1 FASTKMP
8 RNPATERATS
18 SAACGGQTDKT
29 TPARPDISPAV
40 PTSLIPAASARAA
53 VAGLRPADAHS
64 TVSPHWLRQPPTAAP
79 ISPGCSTPITFS
91 STFTS
96 ATSLTHAAKARTGPQ
111 APGGTCTFGKAFSLP
126 NAARPSGICRRA
138 TGFRLLPR
146 DLVGLR
152 SPGKRRE
159 PASGQNSGHARTLL
173 PAGVNDDQRAARR
186 TGPQDILPA
195 RQHLEPVRR

>member
-1 FASTKMP
+1 MP

-79 ISPGCSTPITFS
+79 ISPGCSTPITFL
-91 STFTS
+91 STVAS
-96 ATSLTHAAKARTGPQ
+96 GTSLAHARS
-111 APGGTCTFGKAFSLP
+111 PGGSAFGKAFGRP
-126 NAARPSGICRRA
+126 NAARPSGIYH
-138 TGFRLLPR
+138 
-146 DLVGLR
+146 VGHE
-152 SPGKRRE
+152 PG
-159 PASGQNSGHARTLL
+159 
-173 PAGVNDDQRAARR
+173 
-186 TGPQDILPA
+186 
-195 RQHLEPVRR
+195 